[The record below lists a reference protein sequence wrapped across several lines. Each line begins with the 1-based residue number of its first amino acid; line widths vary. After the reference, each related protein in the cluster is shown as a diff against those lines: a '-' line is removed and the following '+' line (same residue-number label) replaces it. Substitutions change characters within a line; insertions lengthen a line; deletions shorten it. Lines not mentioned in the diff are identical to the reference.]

1 MITMRIKDQFFDRP
15 AVQKS
20 MLEVERGALSKAAAF
35 IWRRARSSM
44 RKRKRSSKP
53 GQPPS
58 VHEGSLRKMLYFG
71 WDTQT
76 RSALIGPVG
85 FNGSNVPET
94 LEYGGTVTQ
103 TRKRWGKTITKTVT
117 IAPRPYMGPAFD
129 KEREKIPAN
138 FRDRMRKG
146 VA

>member
-1 MITMRIKDQFFDRP
+1 MITMEIKKMFFDRP

-44 RKRKRSSKP
+44 RPRKRVSKP

-58 VHEGSLRKMLYFG
+58 VHEGSLKRMLYFG

-76 RSALIGPVG
+76 RSAVIGPVG
-85 FNGSNVPET
+85 FNSSDVPAT
-94 LEYGGTVTQ
+94 LEYGGTVTLQ
-103 TRKRWGKTITKTVT
+103 RRRWGKQINKTVT
-117 IAPRPYMGPAFD
+117 VAPRPYMGPAFD
-129 KEREKIPAN
+129 KERQKIPAN
-138 FRDRMRKG
+138 FRDRMGKG
-146 VA
+146 AA